1 MTTSLGSEVVSSC
14 VFSGIL
20 GIKCRSGAG
29 QLKGAPPP
37 THTPILGNRLI
48 GQVLVVLFATA
59 S

>member
-29 QLKGAPPP
+29 QLKGGPP